1 MQAIK
6 KGRFAMGFFKDS
18 IQDTAVKKEAFRLE
32 RQAERDE
39 LSDLQSEAV
48 LKVMSDPE
56 RFKKF
61 LTLQAI
67 NPNLSPGNIA
77 LALSQ
82 SGGKELSQL
91 ATAEKWRDG
100 GSAVRPEERE
110 NGIKVFVPKSYEKE
124 GVLRKGY
131 EVGRLYDI
139 AQTDGKNPLRRT
151 SLTGEE
157 DLRAAGEA
165 LMFATRVSV
174 QETTGRSQYDP
185 KSRTIYINEHAAPE
199 KAFYDLVHGVA
210 AARVQ
215 GGKADLNVK
224 SYLPEITSISY
235 MVCKGFGLDAPFP
248 DAAATVKV
256 FQHLET
262 DKDRAAYLND
272 LARVAAAISECA
284 RDRKRRGASE
294 DRESKQAEKEEE
306 PAP

>member
-1 MQAIK
+1 
-6 KGRFAMGFFKDS
+6 MGFFKDS
-18 IQDTAVKKEAFRLE
+18 IQDTAVKKEAFRIK

-56 RFKKF
+56 WFKKF
-61 LTLQAI
+61 LTLQAR
-67 NPNLSPGNIA
+67 NTGLSPGNIA

-100 GSAVRPEERE
+100 GSAVKPEERE
-110 NGIKVFVPKSYEKE
+110 NGIKVFVPKPYEKE
-124 GVLRKGY
+124 GALRKGY

-151 SLTGEE
+151 ILTSED

-165 LMFATRVSV
+165 LMFAARVSV
-174 QETTGRSQYDP
+174 QETAGRAQYDP
-185 KSRTIYINEHAAPE
+185 KSRTIYLNEHAAPE
-199 KAFYDLVHGVA
+199 KAFYDLVHGVS
-210 AARVQ
+210 AARIQ

-224 SYLPEITSISY
+224 AYLPEISSISY
-235 MVCKGFGLDAPFP
+235 MVCQGFGLDAPLP
-248 DAAATVKV
+248 DAVAAVKV

-262 DKDRAAYLND
+262 DKDRVAYLND
-272 LARVAAAISECA
+272 LARAAAAISECA
-284 RDRKRRGASE
+284 RDRKRREAPEEHESE
-294 DRESKQAEKEEE
+294 PVEKRGD